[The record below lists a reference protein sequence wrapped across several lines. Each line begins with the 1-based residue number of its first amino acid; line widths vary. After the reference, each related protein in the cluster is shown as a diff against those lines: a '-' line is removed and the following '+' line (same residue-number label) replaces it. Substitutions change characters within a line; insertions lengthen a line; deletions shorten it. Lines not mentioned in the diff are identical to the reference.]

1 MWDLLIETQTG
12 KPPPRQVHAQFLYQF
27 PFAGDAVQIADQQN
41 AQQKLGINGR
51 SASIAVT
58 RFQLLPHKRKA
69 DVLFNEPQQMSLGN
83 MIFQAKVVEQRFGAV
98 VLPHHDQQASN
109 DENPTEHAR
118 MLPSNT
124 LLPNLILLIDVT
136 FSTPTGDFTQNPA
149 PFGRT
154 VCRAC
159 HSRQMPSAI
168 WEYRSMEPASSVPN
182 QRQNSSYTTRCT
194 SSEDSHVRN
203 LGRIVPVSVW
213 YSSGLTSK
221 LIPTGSYWNNSAV
234 IELNNSPYSALSWRR
249 SSRICSRVLG
259 MGFTVAQNE
268 RWLT

>member
-136 FSTPTGDFTQNPA
+136 FSTPTPVFNNYAQKEVQSV
-149 PFGRT
+149 T
-154 VCRAC
+154 VGTL
-159 HSRQMPSAI
+159 
-168 WEYRSMEPASSVPN
+168 N
-182 QRQNSSYTTRCT
+182 
-194 SSEDSHVRN
+194 VR
-203 LGRIVPVSVW
+203 V
-213 YSSGLTSK
+213 
-221 LIPTGSYWNNSAV
+221 PTG
-234 IELNNSPYSALSWRR
+234 RR
-249 SSRICSRVLG
+249 QRCFKTEEVNL
-259 MGFTVAQNE
+259 
-268 RWLT
+268 